1 MGGVSEYRMRGLEY
15 PPRRDPSQ
23 STASGTYQTSVHPA
37 QLPLAPHSRRP
48 SEKNRTAWV
57 TILRFDYPCMVPRI
71 LMSWR
76 VGFRDYAKVSY
87 SRNVRIRIGICE
99 YSSTCVVFWC
109 LFLMIERGGLG
120 PATDYHRNTY
130 TTSIETSHLHMA
142 YIKDEILP

>member
-1 MGGVSEYRMRGLEY
+1 MDDVGECRMRGWGY

-23 STASGTYQTSVHPA
+23 ATARGNQTSVHLA
-37 QLPLAPHSRRP
+37 QLPLAPLSRRP

-57 TILRFDYPCMVPRI
+57 TILRFDYPCMAPRT

-76 VGFRDYAKVSY
+76 VGLRDYAKVSY

-109 LFLMIERGGLG
+109 LFLMIERGGLS
-120 PATDYHRNTY
+120 PAADYHRNTY
-130 TTSIETSHLHMA
+130 TTSIEMSHLHMA
-142 YIKDEILP
+142 YRKDEILP